1 MNEQQISLTLS
12 VREVDMILV
21 SLAKRPLEE
30 VIDLFGKI
38 KAQGTA
44 QIAAK
49 ENEANNGGADEQ
61 RDY

>member
-38 KAQGTA
+38 KAQGSA
-44 QIAAK
+44 QISAK
-49 ENEANNGGADEQ
+49 ENEASNGGANEQ
-61 RDY
+61 

>member
-30 VIDLFGKI
+30 VIDLFAKI
-38 KAQGTA
+38 KAQGSA
-44 QIAAK
+44 QISVK
-49 ENEANNGGADEQ
+49 ENEANGGGADE
-61 RDY
+61 